1 MGRIKDT
8 ELFTLIKNFLTIY
21 LPVQRKASPH
31 TVTDYRIVLD
41 QFLTFVADR
50 KKVPYLSVT
59 FSMINKAM
67 VELYL
72 EHLTQEK
79 KFTPATRNNRLA
91 AIKSFVSYASACK
104 TEYIAVMNEISGIKV
119 QKDDPFSK
127 VDYMTEEA
135 VKALLNAPDTTT
147 RIGLRDQFFM
157 ILLYDTGGRIQ
168 EIIDIRICHI
178 KIGKNASILLHGK
191 GDKTRS
197 VPLMQSTL
205 EHLKNYMKVFHPGEN
220 WMSQNYLFYTERK
233 QVKAQICDDTI
244 RVRLNKYAAMART
257 ECPDVP
263 EKVHPHLWRHTR
275 AMHLYQHGMDLTLI
289 SQWLGHRQFTTT
301 LVYAHADTEAKR
313 KAIEKAMG
321 NDPICSE
328 SSYEIDNEEKLK
340 RLYGLK

>member
-21 LPVQRKASPH
+21 LPVQRRASPH

-50 KKVPYLSVT
+50 KKVPYMSVN

-135 VKALLNAPDTTT
+135 VKA
-147 RIGLRDQFFM
+147 F
-157 ILLYDTGGRIQ
+157 
-168 EIIDIRICHI
+168 
-178 KIGKNASILLHGK
+178 
-191 GDKTRS
+191 
-197 VPLMQSTL
+197 
-205 EHLKNYMKVFHPGEN
+205 
-220 WMSQNYLFYTERK
+220 
-233 QVKAQICDDTI
+233 
-244 RVRLNKYAAMART
+244 
-257 ECPDVP
+257 
-263 EKVHPHLWRHTR
+263 
-275 AMHLYQHGMDLTLI
+275 
-289 SQWLGHRQFTTT
+289 
-301 LVYAHADTEAKR
+301 
-313 KAIEKAMG
+313 
-321 NDPICSE
+321 
-328 SSYEIDNEEKLK
+328 
-340 RLYGLK
+340 